1 MKLIGYASSEATTV
15 PKFTIKFHLNKED
28 QRDRNNSRVVDVKT
42 RAAIETSL
50 FWRPLRSVEHLPMF
64 EYG

>member
-1 MKLIGYASSEATTV
+1 MKLIEYASSEATTV
-15 PKFTIKFHLNKED
+15 PKFTIKFHL
-28 QRDRNNSRVVDVKT
+28 RDKNNSRVVDVKT

-50 FWRPLRSVEHLPMF
+50 FWRPLRSVGHLPMF